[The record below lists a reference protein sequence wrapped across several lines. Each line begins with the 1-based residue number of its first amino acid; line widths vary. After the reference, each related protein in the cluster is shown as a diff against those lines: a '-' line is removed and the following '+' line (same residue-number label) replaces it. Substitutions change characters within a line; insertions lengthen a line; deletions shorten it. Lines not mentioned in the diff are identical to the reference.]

1 MWRALAFVLAVATA
15 APAFADGYR
24 AVCEPMRTG
33 PPKKPHAEWSGPC
46 RAKSADAKKDADEH
60 NRLFRDHGAHVVVV
74 IDGCGDG
81 DPLSPLAPK

>member
-15 APAFADGYR
+15 GPAFAAYQ

-33 PPKKPHAEWSGPC
+33 PPKKPHAEWRGPC
-46 RAKSADAKKDADEH
+46 RHKMDDAKKDADDH
-60 NRLFRDHGAHVVVV
+60 NRQFRNHGAHVVAV